1 MTGLRRLSYAALV
14 LAVVHIIF
22 GAIVR
27 ISGSGFGCG
36 DDWPRCE
43 GAWFPALDRPDL
55 IIEYFHRVLASV
67 LSLVILAILVMAWR
81 RRTQPGV
88 GGRGGVLR
96 AAILAT
102 VVVTVTALFGAVI
115 VKLEL
120 QNRLVVVT
128 HLVLAMVLLGA
139 LVSAA
144 MRAGGFGARALEVAI
159 GTRPADGGAGGP
171 GARTEGTGGVSPRT
185 ARVATIG
192 AGITFIVILFGALT
206 ANFPGAAE
214 SCLGFPHCRVAMQ
227 SVGGLLHL
235 QLTHRILA
243 FLLLFHMLG
252 AMIAVGRRGEAS
264 PVVTAARLAFAAIVL
279 QILVAA
285 AMVEMRLPPV
295 LQSVHQ
301 AVGTLVWVAVIAF
314 ALLARRGA
322 HVGFAPARSTTS
334 DRLTPDAAVRYTPRG
349 AES

>member
-1 MTGLRRLSYAALV
+1 MNALRRLSYAALS
-14 LAVVHIIF
+14 LSVVHIIF

-36 DDWPRCE
+36 DDWPKCE
-43 GAWFPALDRPDL
+43 GAWFPPLDRPDL
-55 IIEYFHRVLASV
+55 IIEYFHRVLAFV
-67 LSLVILAILVMAWR
+67 LSLVIVVLVVLAFR
-81 RRTQPGV
+81 RRSEPAV

-96 AAILAT
+96 AAILAS
-102 VVVTVTALFGAVI
+102 VVVVVTALFGAVI

-128 HLVLAMVLLGA
+128 HLVLAMVLIAA
-139 LVSAA
+139 LVAAA
-144 MRAGGFGARALEVAI
+144 MRAGGFGAPGVGALPNDR
-159 GTRPADGGAGGP
+159 G
-171 GARTEGTGGVSPRT
+171 GARTVVSSKT

-192 AGITFIVILFGALT
+192 AGLTLVVILFGALT
-206 ANFPGAAE
+206 ANLPGAAE

-243 FLLLFHMLG
+243 FLLLFHMIG
-252 AMIAVGRRGEAS
+252 AAIAIGRRGEAR
-264 PVVTAARLAFAAIVL
+264 PVVTAARVAAAAIIL

-285 AMVEMRLPPV
+285 AMVETRLPPV

-322 HVGFAPARSTTS
+322 NTLGTVQVDVRPAGQ
-334 DRLTPDAAVRYTPRG
+334 VVTPRP

>member
-1 MTGLRRLSYAALV
+1 MILLRRLSYAALS

-36 DDWPRCE
+36 DDWPKCE
-43 GAWFPALDRPDL
+43 GAWFPPLNRPDL
-55 IIEYFHRVLASV
+55 VIEYLHRILASV
-67 LSLVILAILVMAWR
+67 LSFVIVVLLVMAFRGR
-81 RRTQPGV
+81 RRDPAI

-96 AAILAT
+96 AAILAS
-102 VVVTVTALFGAVI
+102 VVVVVTALFGAVI

-120 QNRLVVVT
+120 QNRMVVVT
-128 HLVLAMVLLGA
+128 HLVLAMVLLGT
-139 LVSAA
+139 LVAAA
-144 MRAGGFGARALEVAI
+144 MRAGGFGASGVGPRI
-159 GTRPADGGAGGP
+159 PGGAGGSDSVSS
-171 GARTEGTGGVSPRT
+171 RTR
-185 ARVATIG
+185 RVAT
-192 AGITFIVILFGALT
+192 AAAVLTFIVILFGALT
-206 ANFPGAAE
+206 ANLPGAAE

-235 QLTHRILA
+235 QLTHRVLA
-243 FLLLFHMLG
+243 FLLLFHMVG
-252 AMIAVGRRGEAS
+252 AAIAIGKRKEAR
-264 PVVTAARLAFAAIVL
+264 PVVLASRVAAAAIIL

-285 AMVEMRLPPV
+285 AMVESRLPPV

-322 HVGFAPARSTTS
+322 ATFEGVKVHPRDMAPVIA
-334 DRLTPDAAVRYTPRG
+334 PRG

>member
-1 MTGLRRLSYAALV
+1 
-14 LAVVHIIF
+14 
-22 GAIVR
+22 
-27 ISGSGFGCG
+27 
-36 DDWPRCE
+36 
-43 GAWFPALDRPDL
+43 
-55 IIEYFHRVLASV
+55 V
-67 LSLVILAILVMAWR
+67 LSLVIVVLVVLAFRKRSDPA
-81 RRTQPGV
+81 V

-96 AAILAT
+96 AAILAS
-102 VVVTVTALFGAVI
+102 VVVVVTALFGAVI

-128 HLVLAMVLLGA
+128 HLVLAMVLIAA
-139 LVSAA
+139 LVAA
-144 MRAGGFGARALEVAI
+144 ALRAGGFGAPGVGPLPNDRGEARA
-159 GTRPADGGAGGP
+159 
-171 GARTEGTGGVSPRT
+171 GVSSKT

-192 AGITFIVILFGALT
+192 AGLTLVVIVFGALT
-206 ANFPGAAE
+206 ANLPGAAE

-243 FLLLFHMLG
+243 FLLLFHMIG
-252 AMIAVGRRGEAS
+252 AAIAIGKRGEAR
-264 PVVTAARLAFAAIVL
+264 PVVTAARVAAAAIIL
-279 QILVAA
+279 QVLVAA
-285 AMVEMRLPPV
+285 ALVETRLPPA

-322 HVGFAPARSTTS
+322 NSLGTVRVHAGQAGHV
-334 DRLTPDAAVRYTPRG
+334 VTPRA

>member
-1 MTGLRRLSYAALV
+1 MNTLRRLSYASLA

-36 DDWPRCE
+36 DDWPKCE
-43 GAWFPALDRPDL
+43 GAWFPPLDRPDL
-55 IIEYFHRVLASV
+55 IIEYLHRVLASV
-67 LSLVILAILVMAWR
+67 LSMVIVVLLVLAFR
-81 RRTQPGV
+81 RRSDPAV

-96 AAILAT
+96 AAILAS
-102 VVVTVTALFGAVI
+102 VVVVVTALFGAVI

-128 HLVLAMVLLGA
+128 HLVLAMLLVAA
-139 LVSAA
+139 LVAAA
-144 MRAGGFGARALEVAI
+144 MRAGGFGAPGVTPVESERAKYA
-159 GTRPADGGAGGP
+159 
-171 GARTEGTGGVSPRT
+171 GVSTKTR
-185 ARVATIG
+185 RVATAG
-192 AGITFIVILFGALT
+192 AALTLVVILFGALT
-206 ANFPGAAE
+206 ANLPSAAE

-235 QLTHRILA
+235 QLTHRVLA
-243 FLLLFHMLG
+243 FLLLFHMIG
-252 AMIAVGRRGEAS
+252 AAIAIGKRGEARR
-264 PVVTAARLAFAAIVL
+264 VVTSARVAAGAIVL
-279 QILVAA
+279 QVIVAA
-285 AMVEMRLPPV
+285 AMVETRLPPV

-301 AVGTLVWVAVIAF
+301 AVGTLVWVAVVVF

-322 HVGFAPARSTTS
+322 ASPDTARAYVPQTGPLA
-334 DRLTPDAAVRYTPRG
+334 RPRS

>member
-1 MTGLRRLSYAALV
+1 MNTLRRLSYAALA
-14 LAVVHIIF
+14 LSVVHIIF

-36 DDWPRCE
+36 DDWPKCE
-43 GAWFPALDRPDL
+43 GAWFPPLDRPDL

-67 LSLVILAILVMAWR
+67 LSLVIVVLLVLAFR
-81 RRTQPGV
+81 RRSDPVV

-96 AAILAT
+96 AAILASI
-102 VVVTVTALFGAVI
+102 VVVVTALFGAVI

-128 HLVLAMVLLGA
+128 HLVLAMVLIAA
-139 LVSAA
+139 LVAA
-144 MRAGGFGARALEVAI
+144 ALRAGGFGAHGVAPLREAGSARAS
-159 GTRPADGGAGGP
+159 
-171 GARTEGTGGVSPRT
+171 VSLKT

-192 AGITFIVILFGALT
+192 AALTLIVILFGALT

-235 QLTHRILA
+235 QLTHRVLA
-243 FLLLFHMLG
+243 FLLLFHMIG
-252 AMIAVGRRGEAS
+252 AAIAIGKRGEARQ
-264 PVVTAARLAFAAIVL
+264 VVTAARVAAAAIIL

-285 AMVEMRLPPV
+285 AMVETRLPPT

-301 AVGTLVWVAVIAF
+301 AVGTLVWVAVIVF

-322 HVGFAPARSTTS
+322 RSLADVQVHVGHPG
-334 DRLTPDAAVRYTPRG
+334 AVPVPRG

>member
-1 MTGLRRLSYAALV
+1 MNTLRRLSYAALSLSV
-14 LAVVHIIF
+14 IHIIF

-36 DDWPRCE
+36 DDWPKCE
-43 GAWFPALDRPDL
+43 GAWFPPLDRPDL
-55 IIEYFHRVLASV
+55 IIEYFHRVLAFV
-67 LSLVILAILVMAWR
+67 LSLVIVALVVLAFR
-81 RRTQPGV
+81 RRSDPAV

-96 AAILAT
+96 AAILAS
-102 VVVTVTALFGAVI
+102 VVVVVTALFGAVI

-128 HLVLAMVLLGA
+128 HLVLAMVLIAA
-139 LVSAA
+139 LVAAA
-144 MRAGGFGARALEVAI
+144 MRAGGFGAAGVGPLPNEAS
-159 GTRPADGGAGGP
+159 GSRP
-171 GARTEGTGGVSPRT
+171 TVSAKT

-192 AGITFIVILFGALT
+192 AGLTLVVILFGALT
-206 ANFPGAAE
+206 ANLPGAAE

-243 FLLLFHMLG
+243 FLLLFHMIG
-252 AMIAVGRRGEAS
+252 AAIAIGRRGEAR
-264 PVVTAARLAFAAIVL
+264 PVVSASRVAAGAIIL

-285 AMVEMRLPPV
+285 AMVETRLPPT
-295 LQSVHQ
+295 LQSIHQ
-301 AVGTLVWVAVIAF
+301 AVGTLVWVAVVILT
-314 ALLARRGA
+314 LLARRGA
-322 HVGFAPARSTTS
+322 SGLGAAHAPVAHAHHVI
-334 DRLTPDAAVRYTPRG
+334 TPRG